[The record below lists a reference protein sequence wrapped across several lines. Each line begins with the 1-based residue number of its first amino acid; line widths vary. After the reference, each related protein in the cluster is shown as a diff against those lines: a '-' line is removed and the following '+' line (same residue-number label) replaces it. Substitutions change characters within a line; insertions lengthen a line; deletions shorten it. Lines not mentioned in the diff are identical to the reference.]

1 MIKLIAIDL
10 DGTLLTSDKT
20 ISDRN
25 KQAIAAAKQAGV
37 HVVLC
42 TGRPIMGIMG
52 FLQQLN
58 LLDANC
64 YCISFNGGLVQETR
78 TRAII
83 AQKQLPLADAQF
95 LYETLWAHGLPFN
108 VIDDQK
114 VYEPIYP
121 AHNRS
126 LYPDIIKNL
135 TFEQRQL
142 SEFAPEKQFGKGLC
156 CCIQEKLDAAI
167 PSLQHLLSERFNLF
181 KSRPI
186 LLELLPQGVDKGYG
200 LQQLCRYLQLSPQ
213 QVMAI
218 GDEENDLAMLR
229 FAEYGVA
236 MDNATDDVKELACF
250 VTRNNDQDGVAWAIE
265 QYVLSNKEVG

>member
-1 MIKLIAIDL
+1 M
-10 DGTLLTSDKT
+10 
-20 ISDRN
+20 
-25 KQAIAAAKQAGV
+25 
-37 HVVLC
+37 
-42 TGRPIMGIMG
+42 
-52 FLQQLN
+52 
-58 LLDANC
+58 
-64 YCISFNGGLVQETR
+64 
-78 TRAII
+78 
-83 AQKQLPLADAQF
+83 
-95 LYETLWAHGLPFN
+95 
-108 VIDDQK
+108 
-114 VYEPIYP
+114 
-121 AHNRS
+121 
-126 LYPDIIKNL
+126 
-135 TFEQRQL
+135 
-142 SEFAPEKQFGKGLC
+142 
-156 CCIQEKLDAAI
+156 
-167 PSLQHLLSERFNLF
+167 F